1 MKQIVFLLL
10 ILYTTKA
17 YAQKTS
23 TPEIYLGEMELSG
36 CIPYGY
42 LMKNPVLS
50 CKAGEIISFAVSGEK
65 ENSIIEMRLEG
76 NSLSRFLPHLTEKSK
91 GKKVYVDKIM
101 IKTPDG
107 NTIQSS
113 AVITICK

>member
-1 MKQIVFLLL
+1 MK
-10 ILYTTKA
+10 
-17 YAQKTS
+17 
-23 TPEIYLGEMELSG
+23 LSG

-76 NSLSRFLPHLTEKSK
+76 NSLSRFLPQLTEKSK
-91 GKKVYVDKIM
+91 RKKVYLDKMM

-107 NTIQSS
+107 NTIKSG
-113 AVITICK
+113 AVITLCK

>member
-1 MKQIVFLLL
+1 MRTCMFVLL
-10 ILYTTKA
+10 IFFASTSF
-17 YAQKTS
+17 AQKTA
-23 TPEIYLGEMELSG
+23 TPEIYLGDKELSG

-50 CKAGEIISFAVSGEK
+50 CKAGEIISFAASGEK
-65 ENSIIEMRLEG
+65 ENSIIEMRIEG

-91 GKKVYVDKIM
+91 GKKIYVDKIM

-113 AVITICK
+113 AVITLCK